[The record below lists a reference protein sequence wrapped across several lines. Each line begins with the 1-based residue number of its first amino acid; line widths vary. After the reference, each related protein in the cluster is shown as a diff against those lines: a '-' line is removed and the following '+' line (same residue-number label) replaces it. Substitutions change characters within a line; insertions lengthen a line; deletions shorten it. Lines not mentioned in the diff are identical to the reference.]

1 MVSSFDGLSFVG
13 GGELIQVGHW
23 RCRDAN
29 NGLRGHLQR
38 IVSILQELLS
48 SENPAQG
55 GHAKLFTHC
64 TEDARSRGRNF
75 A

>member
-1 MVSSFDGLSFVG
+1 MG
-13 GGELIQVGHW
+13 GGELFQVGRW
-23 RCRDAN
+23 RRRDAN
-29 NGLRGHLQR
+29 NELPGHLQR

-48 SENPAQG
+48 SENPDQG